1 MGFKGRLLFF
11 GYPLAEIL
19 ALWGVA
25 SLIGWGW
32 ALLGILAGIPIGLAL
47 MRNAGASA
55 ARLVQANAAGDQQR
69 AMSMASSMTGQ
80 FVAGVLVAIPGY
92 LTDLIGLALLLP
104 GVRGAIGRRMMN
116 RYRLSPF
123 MARMS
128 RMPGSG
134 PIIQGT
140 VIVED
145 MRYESGPNF
154 GGPTSGED
162 EPPAITR

>member
-1 MGFKGRLLFF
+1 MGLKGRLLFF

-19 ALWGVA
+19 VLWGVA

-32 ALLGILAGIPIGLAL
+32 ALLGLLVGIPIGFAL

-55 ARLVQANAAGDQQR
+55 AGLIQANQAGDVHR
-69 AMSMASSMTGQ
+69 ASEIASSMTGQ
-80 FVAGVLVAIPGY
+80 FIAGTFIAIPGY
-92 LTDLIGLALLLP
+92 VTDVIGLALLIP
-104 GVRGAIGRRMMN
+104 GVRNSIGRRVTR
-116 RYRLSPF
+116 RYRGSAW
-123 MARMS
+123 MT

-145 MRYESGPNF
+145 LRNEKPSDPNESH
-154 GGPTSGED
+154 
-162 EPPAITR
+162 PPSITP

>member
-1 MGFKGRLLFF
+1 MKFKGRLLFF

-25 SLIGWGW
+25 SVIGWGW
-32 ALLGILAGIPIGLAL
+32 ALLGILAGIPIGFAL

-55 ARLVQANAAGDQQR
+55 AGLMQANAAGDQRQ
-69 AMSMASSMTGQ
+69 AVTMASSMTGQ
-80 FVAGVLVAIPGY
+80 FAAGLLIAIPGY
-92 LTDLIGLALLLP
+92 VTDVIGLLLLLP
-104 GVRGAIGRRMMN
+104 GVRNSIGRTLMR
-116 RYRLSPF
+116 RYRSSTW
-123 MARMS
+123 MT

-145 MRYESGPNF
+145 LRNETGPDT
-154 GGPTSGED
+154 GD
-162 EPPAITR
+162 HEPPALTR

>member
-11 GYPLAEIL
+11 GYPLVEIL

-32 ALLGILAGIPIGLAL
+32 ALLGILAGIPIGFAL

-55 ARLVQANAAGDQQR
+55 AGLMEANAAGDQQR
-69 AMSMASSMTGQ
+69 AMQIASSMTGQ
-80 FVAGVLVAIPGY
+80 FIAGVLIAIPGY

-116 RYRLSPF
+116 RYRSS
-123 MARMS
+123 AWMS

-145 MRYESGPNF
+145 LRYQSGPEE
-154 GGPTSGED
+154 G

>member
-1 MGFKGRLLFF
+1 MRFTSRLLFF

-19 ALWGVA
+19 VLWGVA

-32 ALLGILAGIPIGLAL
+32 ALLGIIAGIPIGFAL

-55 ARLVQANAAGDQQR
+55 AGLMEATNAGDQQR
-69 AMSMASSMTGQ
+69 ASAMASSMTGQ
-80 FVAGVLVAIPGY
+80 FVAGVLIAIPGY
-92 LTDLIGLALLLP
+92 LTDLIGLGLLLP
-104 GVRGAIGRRMMN
+104 GVRNAIGRRVMR
-116 RYRLSPF
+116 RYRTSPW
-123 MARMS
+123 MT

-145 MRYESGPNF
+145 PRYETNPDTPENPS
-154 GGPTSGED
+154 
-162 EPPAITR
+162 PPAISR

>member
-19 ALWGVA
+19 VLWGVA

-32 ALLGILAGIPIGLAL
+32 ALLGILAGIPIGFAL

-55 ARLVQANAAGDQQR
+55 AGLMQANAQGDQQR
-69 AMSMASSMTGQ
+69 SSAVASSMMGQ
-80 FVAGVLVAIPGY
+80 FVAGVLIAVPGY
-92 LTDLIGLALLLP
+92 LTDVLGLALLLP
-104 GVRGAIGRRMMN
+104 GVRNAIGRRAMQ
-116 RYRLSPF
+116 RYSTSPW
-123 MARMS
+123 MT

-134 PIIQGT
+134 PVIRGS

-145 MRYESGPNF
+145 LRYQDPPPGRD
-154 GGPTSGED
+154 G
-162 EPPAITR
+162 EPPAISR

>member
-32 ALLGILAGIPIGLAL
+32 ALLGILAGIPVGIAL

-55 ARLVQANAAGDQQR
+55 AGLMEATNSGDQQR
-69 AMSMASSMTGQ
+69 ATAMASSMTGQ
-80 FVAGVLVAIPGY
+80 FVAGILIAIPGY
-92 LTDLIGLALLLP
+92 LTDVVGLALLLP
-104 GVRGAIGRRMMN
+104 GVRNAMGRRVVN
-116 RYRLSPF
+116 RYRTSPW
-123 MARMS
+123 MS

-134 PIIQGT
+134 PIVQGT

-145 MRYESGPNF
+145 LRYEA
-154 GGPTSGED
+154 TSD
-162 EPPAITR
+162 DPDDHTPPALGR

>member
-11 GYPLAEIL
+11 GYPLVEIL

-32 ALLGILAGIPIGLAL
+32 ALLGILAGIPLGLAL
-47 MRNAGASA
+47 MRNAGGSA
-55 ARLVQANAAGDQQR
+55 AGLMQADAAGDQER
-69 AMSMASSMTGQ
+69 AATLASSMTGQ
-80 FVAGVLVAIPGY
+80 FAAGVLIAVPGY

-104 GVRGAIGRRMMN
+104 GDRAAIGRRMMR
-116 RYRLSPF
+116 RYRTSPW
-123 MARMS
+123 MA

-145 MRYESGPNF
+145 LRYESG
-154 GGPTSGED
+154 TEED
-162 EPPAITR
+162 EPPAIMR

>member
-19 ALWGVA
+19 VLWGVA

-32 ALLGILAGIPIGLAL
+32 ALLGILAGIPIGFAL

-55 ARLVQANAAGDQQR
+55 AGLMQANAAGDQQR
-69 AMSMASSMTGQ
+69 AMAMASSMTGQ
-80 FVAGVLVAIPGY
+80 FVAGVLIAIPGY

-104 GVRGAIGRRMMN
+104 GVRGAIGRRMMS
-116 RYRLSPF
+116 RYRSSPW
-123 MARMS
+123 MS

-145 MRYESGPNF
+145 LRYEDGFDSGSPN
-154 GGPTSGED
+154 PGED

>member
-1 MGFKGRLLFF
+1 MGLKGRLLFF
-11 GYPLAEIL
+11 GYPLAEVL
-19 ALWGVA
+19 VLWAVA

-32 ALLGILAGIPIGLAL
+32 ALLGILAGIPIGFAL

-55 ARLVQANAAGDQQR
+55 AGLMQANAAGDQQR
-69 AMSMASSMTGQ
+69 AMTMASSMTGQ
-80 FVAGVLVAIPGY
+80 FIAGALIAVPGY
-92 LTDLIGLALLLP
+92 LTDLLGLMLLLP
-104 GVRGAIGRRMMN
+104 GVRNAIGRRAMR
-116 RYRLSPF
+116 RYRTSPW
-123 MARMS
+123 MS

-145 MRYESGPNF
+145 MRYESGPDF
-154 GGPTSGED
+154 GGPASDED

>member
-11 GYPLAEIL
+11 GYPLAEVL
-19 ALWGVA
+19 VLWGVA

-32 ALLGILAGIPIGLAL
+32 TLLGILAGIPIGFAL

-55 ARLVQANAAGDQQR
+55 AGLMQANATGDQQR
-69 AMSMASSMTGQ
+69 AMAMASSMTGQ
-80 FVAGVLVAIPGY
+80 FVAGVLIAIPGY

-104 GVRGAIGRRMMN
+104 GVRGAIGRRMMR
-116 RYRLSPF
+116 RYRSSPW
-123 MARMS
+123 MS

-145 MRYESGPNF
+145 LRF
-154 GGPTSGED
+154 ED
-162 EPPAITR
+162 RSDSDRPDPGDEEPPAITR

>member
-19 ALWGVA
+19 VLWGVA

-32 ALLGILAGIPIGLAL
+32 ALLGILAGIPIGFAL
-47 MRNAGASA
+47 MRIAGASA
-55 ARLVQANAAGDQQR
+55 AGLLQANATGDAYR
-69 AMSMASSMTGQ
+69 IGEMASSMTGQ
-80 FVAGVLVAIPGY
+80 FLAGVLIAIPGY
-92 LTDLIGLALLLP
+92 LTDVVGLALLLP
-104 GVRGAIGRRMMN
+104 GVRKAIGRRAMR
-116 RYRLSPF
+116 RYAGSPW
-123 MARMS
+123 MA

-145 MRYESGPNF
+145 LRYEDRPDPG
-154 GGPTSGED
+154 D
-162 EPPAITR
+162 EPPAIAR

>member
-1 MGFKGRLLFF
+1 MGFKSRLLIF

-19 ALWGVA
+19 VLWGVA

-32 ALLGILAGIPIGLAL
+32 ALLGILAGLPIGIAL

-55 ARLVQANAAGDQQR
+55 AGLMQANAQGDQSR
-69 AMSMASSMTGQ
+69 AAHLASSMTGQ
-80 FVAGVLVAIPGY
+80 FVAGVLIAFPGY
-92 LTDLIGLALLLP
+92 LTDVIGFALLLP
-104 GVRGAIGRRMMN
+104 GVRGAMGRRAMN
-116 RYRLSPF
+116 RYRTSPW
-123 MARMS
+123 MA

-145 MRYESGPNF
+145 LRFEDLRFEDGPDD
-154 GGPTSGED
+154 D
-162 EPPAITR
+162 EPQPPAITR

>member
-1 MGFKGRLLFF
+1 MGFKGRLLVF

-19 ALWGVA
+19 ALWAVA

-32 ALLGILAGIPIGLAL
+32 ALLGIIAGLPIGFAL

-55 ARLVQANAAGDQQR
+55 AGLMQANASGDQQR
-69 AMSMASSMTGQ
+69 ASTLASSMTGQ
-80 FVAGVLVAIPGY
+80 FIAGALIALPGY
-92 LTDLIGLALLLP
+92 LTDVLGFALLLP
-104 GVRGAIGRRMMN
+104 GVRGAIGRRMMR
-116 RYRLSPF
+116 RYRPSAW
-123 MARMS
+123 MARVT

-134 PIIQGT
+134 PVIQGT

-145 MRYESGPNF
+145 LRYETGPDA
-154 GGPTSGED
+154 GED